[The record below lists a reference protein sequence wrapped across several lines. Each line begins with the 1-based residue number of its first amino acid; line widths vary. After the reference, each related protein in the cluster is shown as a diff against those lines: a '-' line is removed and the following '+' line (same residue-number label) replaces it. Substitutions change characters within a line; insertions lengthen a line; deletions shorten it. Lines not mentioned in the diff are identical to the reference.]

1 MGMLLEEGN
10 LLGIGEP
17 HLVLASLALEFGTR
31 PKPLPF
37 FHDGAGAV
45 GAVKSQVFV
54 K

>member
-1 MGMLLEEGN
+1 MGILLEEGN
-10 LLGIGEP
+10 LLDISEP